1 MTILVSG
8 SNPSTACFS
17 LNSRTSCSRASD
29 MGVSFGGFRDRRL
42 ASTPIYDL
50 FDRLRWIASE
60 RSGVTGFQITTLC
73 YNGTPSVADSPL
85 DYQQTVLA
93 EVVTEAA
100 SEGLLSDDDSTKIK
114 AQAAQAESLTDIDQ
128 LWKTL
133 VENYC
138 LIEPHAQT

>member
-1 MTILVSG
+1 M
-8 SNPSTACFS
+8 
-17 LNSRTSCSRASD
+17 
-29 MGVSFGGFRDRRL
+29 
-42 ASTPIYDL
+42 
-50 FDRLRWIASE
+50 
-60 RSGVTGFQITTLC
+60 
-73 YNGTPSVADSPL
+73 ADSPL